1 MNIRELKNANE
12 IKDYLDNVNNN
23 TSKLLSLILMVLRGK
38 YMHRDKFLKATDSG
52 FGFVMLFLVGTVM
65 MTFMN

>member
-12 IKDYLDNVNNN
+12 IKDYLDNVNSQYVKVAI
-23 TSKLLSLILMVLRGK
+23 TDIDGVLRGK

-52 FGFVMLFLVGTVM
+52 FGFCDVILINL
-65 MTFMN
+65 